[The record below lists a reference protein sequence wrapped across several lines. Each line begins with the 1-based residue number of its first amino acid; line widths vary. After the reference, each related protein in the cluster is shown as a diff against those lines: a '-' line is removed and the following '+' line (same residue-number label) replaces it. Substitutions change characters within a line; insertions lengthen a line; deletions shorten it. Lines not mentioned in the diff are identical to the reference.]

1 MKKMILGITLMF
13 FSIILYIFDEEGISY
28 FHNDI
33 IMMIYIIL
41 PFIGM
46 AFSIW
51 GFIEKDK

>member
-1 MKKMILGITLMF
+1 MKKMMLGITLIL

-33 IMMIYIIL
+33 VMTIYLIL

-46 AFSIW
+46 GFSIW

>member
-1 MKKMILGITLMF
+1 MILGITLIF
-13 FSIILYIFDEEGISY
+13 FSIILYIFDEEDISY

-33 IMMIYIIL
+33 TRMIYVIL
-41 PFIGM
+41 PFIGI

>member
-33 IMMIYIIL
+33 MMTIYMIL

-46 AFSIW
+46 AFSVW

>member
-33 IMMIYIIL
+33 VMTIYIFL

-46 AFSIW
+46 VFSIW